1 MIEENGFFE
10 TWKVIRVESQIPIL
24 QMYFE
29 KVEPT
34 PYLDDVTTKNL
45 LVMDGHISGIID
57 VDWIGMGDQLSYV
70 YSGDEVQE
78 K

>member
-1 MIEENGFFE
+1 M
-10 TWKVIRVESQIPIL
+10 
-24 QMYFE
+24 
-29 KVEPT
+29 

-45 LVMDGHISGIID
+45 LVKDGHISGIID